1 MSLGKEGANYKSLV
15 MSSVLLNRE
24 HKNALG
30 IWKLF
35 HHYFISSHFHYE
47 FSITYLSS
55 K

>member
-30 IWKLF
+30 V
-35 HHYFISSHFHYE
+35 
-47 FSITYLSS
+47 
-55 K
+55 

>member
-30 IWKLF
+30 IQKLF
-35 HHYFISSHFHYE
+35 DHYFILSHFHYE
-47 FSITYLSS
+47 ISITYINP